1 MQPCLPEVKHKTCEF
16 EVIDTGPL
24 QPATTEV
31 RLQGASLHLLSFLF
45 PSGTTWL
52 QSLPEPPPAHQQ
64 PPCKTSGCT
73 LTQRTCWTLQ
83 LVNKFNSAGSGE
95 KTWQICASEVWGL
108 ETTWRQVRQGL
119 LLPSVTKPNQLQNET
134 EKKIT
139 SSSSNHSEF
148 LGKFHSTDIQS
159 FLTSWFLWMTEKDGW
174 TTKA

>member
-1 MQPCLPEVKHKTCEF
+1 MKLGNSFSLKGKYCQSSLNRKKLFTHVSEMVGNPFIWINQNQTVTNCSLPEVKHKTFEF

-95 KTWQICASEVWGL
+95 KT
-108 ETTWRQVRQGL
+108 
-119 LLPSVTKPNQLQNET
+119 
-134 EKKIT
+134 
-139 SSSSNHSEF
+139 
-148 LGKFHSTDIQS
+148 
-159 FLTSWFLWMTEKDGW
+159 
-174 TTKA
+174 